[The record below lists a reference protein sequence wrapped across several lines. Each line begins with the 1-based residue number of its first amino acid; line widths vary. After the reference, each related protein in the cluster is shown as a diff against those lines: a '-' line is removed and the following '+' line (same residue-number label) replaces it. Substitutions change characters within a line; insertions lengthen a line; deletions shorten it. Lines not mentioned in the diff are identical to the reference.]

1 MAHFDQQSMFLL
13 AILVAVFAA
22 LIYCV
27 VQSQVFAASAL
38 LIAFLLSDGIR
49 DSFAL
54 STVVSGFRVS
64 ALDALCAVLLG
75 VGIYRA
81 LVRGVR
87 SFACGLTVALFVLLV
102 FHITRG
108 TLDFNLQEAINASRT
123 WIYFTAPLVFAA
135 TAPKP
140 WDRRVWQFVASTGI
154 ALAFISIPY
163 FLVDGLRTS
172 SQYVY
177 RNGEFLTARPIQAAG
192 ALVVLQAA
200 ILLPALGWPSRGKS
214 TALAGV
220 MIAVAVLVQHRTVWA
235 AGLAVAGIG
244 FIRWSRSRLRE
255 SESLVFGATGLLF
268 LALPVLA
275 YGFLRSGTLVQSAAE
290 TTSSRSTF
298 TWRTTGWHELIL
310 SHHSLSDIAAGGPAG
325 ASWARQILGSTVTV
339 APHDAYLE
347 AFLRFGLPG
356 LVLFLGLWVVVWKRT
371 KDVAR
376 HVGLT
381 STAIVLLLTSQSLY
395 GVAYPLGEVQGL
407 IFGVFISGLTFWREE
422 VASVGQVRLSH
433 PGAGVPLERP
443 ASIFPSSTA

>member
-1 MAHFDQQSMFLL
+1 MAHFDQQSMLL
-13 AILVAVFAA
+13 LPILAVVFAA
-22 LIYCV
+22 VIYFV
-27 VQSQVFAASAL
+27 VQSQVFAACAL
-38 LIAFLLSDGIR
+38 LTAFLLSEGIR
-49 DSFAL
+49 DSFDL
-54 STVVSGFRVS
+54 STAVSGFRVS

-75 VGIYRA
+75 VGMYRV

-87 SFACGLTVALFVLLV
+87 SFACGLTVALLGLLV
-102 FHITRG
+102 FHVTRG

-123 WIYFTAPLVFAA
+123 WIYFTAALVFAA

-177 RNGEFLTARPIQAAG
+177 RNGELLTARPIQAAG

-200 ILLPALGWPSRGKS
+200 ILLPALGWPSREKS

-220 MIAVAVLVQHRTVWA
+220 MIVVAVLVQHRTVWA
-235 AGLAVAGIG
+235 AGLAVAVIG
-244 FIRWSRSRLRE
+244 FIRWSRSRLRDA
-255 SESLVFGATGLLF
+255 ESLVFGATGLLF
-268 LALPVLA
+268 IALPILA
-275 YGFLRSGTLVQSAAE
+275 YGFLRSGALVQSAAE
-290 TTSSRSTF
+290 TASSRSTF
-298 TWRTTGWHELIL
+298 TWRTTGWSELIL

-325 ASWARQILGSTVTV
+325 ASWARQVLGSTVTLP
-339 APHDAYLE
+339 PHNAYLE

-356 LVLFLGLWVVVWKRT
+356 LTLFLGLWGVIWKKT
-371 KDVAR
+371 EDVAR

-381 STAIVLLLTSQSLY
+381 STAIVLLLTSQALY
-395 GVAYPLGEVQGL
+395 GVAYPLGAIQGL

-422 VASVGQVRLSH
+422 VATAGQLRLLHS
-433 PGAGVPLERP
+433 GAGVPAERP
-443 ASIFPSSTA
+443 TGISPGSTA